1 MNRMTVLNQSRA
13 RGARARLEARRRT
26 QERARQ
32 HHSAPPAHTPLW
44 LADLVFYARRL
55 LQLRAFI
62 VVPILAAVLFFFGY
76 FTFSGRVYPG
86 VHSLGQNLSSLRE
99 EQLTEVLQAAWQE
112 QSPIRIHLDGQEIAS
127 ASPAQLGMQL
137 DASAT
142 FARARR
148 VGLAGLPFGYA
159 LTPVISVTG
168 QDYLTAQQYL
178 LDFKQQVDTPPA
190 NASYRY
196 VAGEVQPVAGVTGRE
211 LDIMAALDQL
221 SGNPSRIWR
230 RGELHLTSTT
240 IEPWVADP
248 LPLLESA
255 RSIIR
260 SGFELVGYDPY
271 TNETT
276 TFSAGPADV
285 ANWLEAGPNHLQLQ
299 SNRFR
304 AMITAINTSQMLGED
319 NARFIDAN
327 YAYRKVNDALAQ
339 KERTV
344 TLRINYRPTVYTVEN
359 GDTVYD
365 IARKTGVP
373 FGLIAETNP
382 GRDLNYVFVGEKIQL
397 PTRDITIPN
406 DVVAH
411 KRIVVDLDQQH
422 LIAYEHGEV
431 IFDWGI
437 SSGMES
443 DPTLP
448 GVYQILSHTEV
459 AHGSS
464 FRLCNDEACGAWVMH
479 FFMGIYEVRP
489 GLMNGFH
496 GAVQLPNGFFLNGN
510 EVNEPSTLGCVMS
523 GNENAEKLYHWAEQ
537 GTIVEIIGDDY
548 LPQSDLARHAKRII
562 DNHYTS

>member
-1 MNRMTVLNQSRA
+1 MTVLNHPPT
-13 RGARARLEARRRT
+13 RGARARLEARRRA

-32 HHSAPPAHTPLW
+32 HHSAPPAHVPLW
-44 LADLVFYARRL
+44 LADLAFYARRL
-55 LQLRAFI
+55 LQMRTFI
-62 VVPILAAVLFFFGY
+62 ILPIFIAVLFFFGY
-76 FTFSGRVYPG
+76 FKFNGRVYPG
-86 VHSLGQNLSSLRE
+86 VHSLGHDLSGLRE
-99 EQLTEVLQAAWQE
+99 EQVSEVLLAAWQD
-112 QSPIRIHLDGQEIAS
+112 QNPIRIHLDGEEIAS

-142 FARARR
+142 YARARR
-148 VGLAGLPFGYA
+148 VGLAGIPFGYA
-159 LTPVISVTG
+159 LTPVITVSG
-168 QDYLTAQQYL
+168 KDYLTAQQYL
-178 LDFKQQVDTPPA
+178 LDFKQQVDAPPA

-196 VAGEVQPVAGVTGRE
+196 VTGEVQPVPGKIGRE
-211 LDIMAALDQL
+211 LDIMSALDLL
-221 SGNPSRIWR
+221 SSNPSRIWR
-230 RGELHLTSTT
+230 RGELQLTSTI
-240 IEPWVADP
+240 IEPRVVDP
-248 LPLLESA
+248 LPLLETA
-255 RSIIR
+255 ESIIQN
-260 SGFELVGYDPY
+260 GFELIGYDPY

-304 AMITAINTSQMLGED
+304 AMITTINTSQVLGED

-327 YAYRKVNDALAQ
+327 YAYRKVNDALTQ
-339 KERTV
+339 NERRV

-464 FRLCNDEACGAWVMH
+464 FRLCNDEACGSWVMH
-479 FFMGIYEVRP
+479 YFMGIYEVRP

-523 GNENAEKLYHWAEQ
+523 GNENAEQLYLWADQ
-537 GTIVEIIGDDY
+537 GTVVEIIGDDY
-548 LPQSDLARHAKRII
+548 LPQSDLGRHAKRII
-562 DNHYTS
+562 DNYYAS